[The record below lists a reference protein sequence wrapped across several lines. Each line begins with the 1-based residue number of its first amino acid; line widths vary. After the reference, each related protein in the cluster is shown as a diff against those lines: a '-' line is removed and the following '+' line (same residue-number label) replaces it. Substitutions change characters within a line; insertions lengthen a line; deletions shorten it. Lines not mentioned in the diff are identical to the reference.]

1 MPRTPPDI
9 VYDVDDVP
17 AGPTLVTLGLQ
28 HVFVIAISLILP
40 VLIAREVGLSDKEA
54 AYFVSMSMLASG
66 IGTCLQAWKYKGLI
80 GSGYLCPCVCGP
92 AYLSSSILA
101 VKNGGLSLLFGMTAL
116 TGVFQVGLSRVI
128 GRLRVLFPVEVTGVV
143 VIMVG
148 ISIIPFTIPLFLS
161 TGTTD
166 PVTAQK
172 EVLVAIVTFAIIL
185 WFTIWGK
192 GMGRLFPALIG
203 ILVGYL
209 LSAMLGIIDVSTY
222 QAFEKAPLFAIPDF
236 SYFGVS
242 FSFGLLIPFVV
253 ATICSSF
260 KNVGDISICQKA
272 GDLDWKRPD
281 FPTISNG
288 ILSDGITTTVGGLL
302 GGIGQSSS
310 SANIGLALA
319 TRAISRYIAF
329 AAGGILIFLALFP
342 KIATVFLVM
351 PAPVMGAA
359 LVYMGSFMIV
369 AGLGILTSRMM
380 DARKTFVIGVSLM
393 FGIGAYILPDT
404 FSHMDPLISPLF
416 ESGLAIAT
424 LLAVVLNL
432 IVRIGVGK
440 EETLVLSAQDSGADR
455 IFAYMEMAGERFGAR
470 REVIVEASHA
480 LSQTCDALLDF
491 GLAKGEIRITTRF
504 DDMNLDITIQY
515 HGDPIPLPTHCP
527 SEKEIQEDDT
537 QLINLT
543 GFLIRNYVDTIQAVA
558 KNGDCTISIHYDH

>member
-9 VYDVDDVP
+9 VYDVDDLPP
-17 AGPTLVTLGLQ
+17 APTLVTLGLQ

-80 GSGYLCPCVCGP
+80 GSGFLCPCVCGP
-92 AYLSSSILA
+92 AYLSASVLA

-161 TGTTD
+161 VGTTD
-166 PVTAQK
+166 PVVARN
-172 EVLVAIVTFAIIL
+172 EILVAIVTFGIIL
-185 WFTIWGK
+185 SFTIWGK
-192 GMGRLFPALIG
+192 GLGRLFPALIG
-203 ILVGYL
+203 IVSGYI
-209 LSAMLGIIDVSTY
+209 LSAALGIIDISTY
-222 QAFEKAPLFAIPDF
+222 QAFDFAPLFAVPDL

-242 FSFGLLIPFVV
+242 FSPALLIPFVV

-272 GDLDWKRPD
+272 GDLDWKRPE
-281 FPTISNG
+281 FSSISNG

-302 GGIGQSSS
+302 GGVGQSSS
-310 SANIGLALA
+310 SSNIGLALA

-329 AAGGILIFLALFP
+329 AAGGILIFLAFFP

-351 PAPVMGAA
+351 PPPVMGAA

-369 AGLGILTSRMM
+369 AGFGILTSRMM

-393 FGIGAYILPDT
+393 FGIGAYILPDA
-404 FSHMDPLISPLF
+404 FSHMDPLISPFF
-416 ESGLAIAT
+416 ESGLALAT
-424 LLAVVLNL
+424 ILAICLNM

-440 EETLVLSAQDSGADR
+440 EETLVLSASDPIAER
-455 IFAYMEMAGERFGAR
+455 VFAYMEMAGETFGAR
-470 REVIVEASHA
+470 REVIAQASHA
-480 LSQTCDALLDF
+480 VSQTCDALIDF
-491 GLAKGEIRITTRF
+491 GLSKSDIRITTRF
-504 DDMNLDITIQY
+504 DDLNLDITIRY
-515 HGDPIPLPTHCP
+515 NGDTLPLPAHCP
-527 SEKEIQEDDT
+527 SENEILEDET
-537 QLINLT
+537 AMVRLS
-543 GFLIRNYVDTIQAVA
+543 GFLIRNYVDTIQSVC